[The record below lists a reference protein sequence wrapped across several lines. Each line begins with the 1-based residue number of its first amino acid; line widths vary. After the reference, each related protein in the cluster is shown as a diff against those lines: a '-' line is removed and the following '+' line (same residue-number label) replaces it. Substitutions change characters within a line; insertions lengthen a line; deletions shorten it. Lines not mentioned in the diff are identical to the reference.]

1 MARYPS
7 AYLQDVLEACKS
19 IEDVMNGI
27 SLDECRN
34 EQAVRSAV
42 ERLTS
47 LRRSRTSEQLRFFF
61 EYFQLHL

>member
-1 MARYPS
+1 
-7 AYLQDVLEACKS
+7 
-19 IEDVMNGI
+19 MNGI
-27 SLDECRN
+27 SLDEYRN
-34 EQAVRSAV
+34 ERAVRYAV